1 MNFKTGVSSVL
12 LLGSVLSL
20 SGWGQTPAAGGSGS
34 FNAQANL
41 PLPAGPTGETQ
52 PPPGSLPTPM
62 PGMDGVSWDG
72 KTYKITDLKPVDAMF
87 SAYLSEPETSYE
99 EEKEYATLIEELLE
113 RLDVFRIRKEGRK
126 LLEEVLPILKKASRH
141 VRDGGMC
148 RQIYNA
154 VGVDVQSKDYGVN
167 TQSRIKELDKEID
180 RLSWNMQVAAQPGAM
195 EVRPNTE
202 STGDWFRYEE
212 AQKEKKARI
221 GNMQN
226 ELEGKYAEMLALQ
239 NSIVSR
245 SEDSRL
251 ALQRVILTFLLLRRY
266 DHVLIAS
273 SFYRLLYADG
283 GGEVKLQERIVEE
296 AAANAKKLRSATGF
310 DRSTTVSEQSGIGTS
325 GVYSNRTV
333 TQTDRED
340 GITSMLPAASD
351 ALGAV
356 TGAKIK
362 AAGLIPETMTEVEM
376 GSQEAIDKCTRMISS
391 VRGHL
396 AQRELDN
403 ALDRLREAFGAGEY
417 LKVVRS
423 FPREQKQVLWQYK
436 KVLDEAR
443 SGLATKDLGKAQAAM
458 AKINEMTTDNPLSRE
473 FSEMGNVQSISAMH
487 LGKAKE
493 AALRGDRE
501 VMNKELEAA
510 AKAWPQNPDLAE
522 GSKKMLEQLSQ
533 QAQGKAELRK
543 LIEQKNHSFIVEDKA
558 RFLAV
563 AADDPKLLGELQS
576 ILEKEIKVQ
585 AWQIKAEELIQRGDA
600 PGAWEQAEAGLR
612 NHPDNGKLSQLRADA
627 AMKCPDF
634 VKEIERARQCERRDD
649 PVAALVAYLTARNLY
664 PPSETTKEK
673 IRHLSDQLLRD

>member
-1 MNFKTGVSSVL
+1 MNTKIGVTFILISGML
-12 LLGSVLSL
+12 LSPH
-20 SGWGQTPAAGGSGS
+20 GWGQAPAAGGAGS
-34 FNAQANL
+34 FQAQGNL
-41 PLPAGPTGETQ
+41 PLPAGPAGENQTV
-52 PPPGSLPTPM
+52 PSSLPTPT

-72 KTYKITDLKPVDAMF
+72 KTYKATDLKPIDAMF
-87 SAYLSEPETSYE
+87 SAYLSEPEISYE
-99 EEKEYATLIEELLE
+99 EEKEYAALIEELME
-113 RLDVFRIRKEGRK
+113 RLDVFRIRKDGRK

-141 VRDGGMC
+141 ARDGGMC

-154 VGVDVQSKDYGVN
+154 VGIDVQSKDSGLDKQ
-167 TQSRIKELDKEID
+167 TRIKELEKEID
-180 RLSWNMQVAAQPGAM
+180 RMKWNMQVAAQPGTLD
-195 EVRPNTE
+195 VRPNTE

-221 GNMQN
+221 ENMQI
-226 ELEGKYAEMLALQ
+226 ELEGKYSKMLALQ
-239 NSIVSR
+239 NSIVSS

-251 ALQRVILTFLLLRRY
+251 ALQRVILSFFVLRRH
-266 DHVLIAS
+266 DHVLVAS

-283 GGEVKLQERIVEE
+283 GGEVKLQERLVEE
-296 AAANAKKLRSATGF
+296 AAANAKKLRAATEF

-340 GITSMLPAASD
+340 GITSMLPAATD

-362 AAGLIPETMTEVEM
+362 AAGLIPDTMTEVEI

-436 KVLDEAR
+436 KVLEEAR
-443 SGLATKDLGKAQAAM
+443 SGLASKDLGKAQAAM
-458 AKINEMTTDNPLSRE
+458 AKLNEMTTDNPLSRE

-487 LGKAKE
+487 LAKAKE

-501 VMNKELEAA
+501 AMNKELEAA

-522 GSKKMLEQLSQ
+522 GSKRMLDQLSQ
-533 QAQGKAELRK
+533 QVQGKAELRK
-543 LIEQKNHSFIVEDKA
+543 LIEQKNHAFIMEDKA

-563 AADDPKLLGELQS
+563 AADDSKLLGDLQA
-576 ILEKEIKVQ
+576 ILEKETKVQ
-585 AWQIKAEELIQRGDA
+585 TWQIKAEELIQRGDA

-612 NHPDNGKLSQLRADA
+612 SHPDNGKLSQLRADA

-634 VKEIERARQCERRDD
+634 VKEIERARQCEQRDD
-649 PVAALVAYLTARNLY
+649 PVAALGAYLTARNLY
-664 PPSETTKEK
+664 PPSETAKEK
-673 IRHLSDQLLRD
+673 IRQISEQLLKN